1 MKDTAFDIISLNDN
15 AVLVEGKLYK
25 KNEVV
30 KTIRT
35 DIEGVASTSSDL
47 LPYGKF
53 RIVESEAPDG
63 YLTDGAK
70 PIDFTIT
77 ENGKIV
83 DLTDEAHSIY
93 NQIKRGDIE
102 GVKIGAGTHKRL
114 ADVPFRITSKT
125 TGENHV
131 VVTDDN
137 GQFSTSADWAS
148 HKHNTNAG
156 KTSEDGVWFGTSEP
170 DDNKGALPYD
180 TYIIEEMRCDSNKGF
195 ELIPPFEIVVSRNNL
210 VIDLGTLTDEYEK
223 EISIHTTATSKDGE
237 KTILAGKEVTIVD
250 TVKLDGLTKGTK
262 YQLKGWQ
269 MLKEENAE
277 LLIDGKR
284 VENDYT
290 FVADEEEMKVEI
302 SYTFNASALGGK
314 NLVTFEELYDFSNP
328 DEPVKVAEH
337 KDIEDDGQTVLITE
351 RIIKI
356 HTTATDKDGNK
367 EIEAGKD
374 VTIIDTVTLEGLEI
388 GTQYKL
394 VGWQML
400 KEENAE
406 LLINGKR
413 VESDYTFIADSE
425 TMKVEVAF
433 TFDATSLDGK
443 QLVTFEELYDLSNP
457 DEPKKVTE
465 HKDIED
471 KGQTITFKEKTE
483 VPEEPEKPETPQT
496 PEKPSRPSDSPKTG
510 DSTNV
515 MAFVVMLLAS
525 AGGLAG
531 TYLYKRRKMKK
542 S

>member
-1 MKDTAFDIISLNDN
+1 MYRRFQNRRTVRAEF
-15 AVLVEGKLYK
+15 AVEGKLYK

-35 DIEGVASTSSDL
+35 DIEGIASTSADL

-53 RIVESEAPDG
+53 RIVESEAPNG

-70 PIDFTIT
+70 PIDFVIT

-125 TGENHV
+125 TGENHI

-170 DDNKGALPYD
+170 DDSKGALPYD
-180 TYIIEEMRCDSNKGF
+180 TYIIEELRSDSNKGF
-195 ELIPPFEIVVSRNNL
+195 ELIQPFEIVISRNNL

-290 FVADEEEMKVEI
+290 FVADDEEMKVEI

-367 EIEAGKD
+367 ELEAGKE
-374 VTIIDTVTLEGLEI
+374 VTIIDTVTLEGLEV

-413 VESDYTFIADSE
+413 VESDYTFTADSE

-465 HKDIED
+465 HKDIDDE
-471 KGQTITFKEKTE
+471 GQTITFKEKPE
-483 VPEEPEKPETPQT
+483 VPEKPETPQT

-510 DSTNV
+510 DNTSLYG
-515 MAFVVMLLAS
+515 LLALLMTS
-525 AGGLAG
+525 GAGLTGIFF
-531 TYLYKRRKMKK
+531 YKRRKMKK
-542 S
+542 L